1 MNETEY
7 HLLCDQWFERIEN
20 MLEEADLD
28 FDSMGGVIEA
38 ELSSGAKMIINRQP
52 ATREVWVA
60 EPNGGHHFAWQD
72 GDWRHTRDER
82 VLFDLLR
89 QLIHG

>member
-60 EPNGGHHFAWQD
+60 EAQ
-72 GDWRHTRDER
+72 WRTSFCLARR
-82 VLFDLLR
+82 RLAAYSR
-89 QLIHG
+89 